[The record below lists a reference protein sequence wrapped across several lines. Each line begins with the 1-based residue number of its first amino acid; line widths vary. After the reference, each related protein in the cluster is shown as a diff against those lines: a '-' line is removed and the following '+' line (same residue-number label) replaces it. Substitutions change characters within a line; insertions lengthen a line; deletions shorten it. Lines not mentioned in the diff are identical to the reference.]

1 MRKFVVMAAFGLVG
15 LLGALPEP
23 AAAGSFSIGGIGRIG
38 SIGGLG
44 GYIGRPRAL
53 LFGWRGY
60 GASDWSTYPR
70 FYRRAWGADYYA
82 PYGGSVYYY
91 PYTAY
96 YPTDGAAYYYPYAT
110 YYPSQADDGNAA
122 TIRMSVP
129 SEAKVW
135 FDGAATS
142 QTGADRTFVSPSLA
156 RGHEY
161 VYHLRV
167 QWNDNGKTVERTRD
181 VTVHAGDRINLNI
194 DQ

>member
-53 LFGWRGY
+53 LFGWGGY
-60 GASDWSTYPR
+60 GASGWSTYPR
-70 FYRRAWGADYYA
+70 FYRRAWRADYYS
-82 PYGGSVYYY
+82 PYDGAVYYY

-96 YPTDGAAYYYPYAT
+96 YPNDGASYPYPYAT
-110 YYPSQADDGNAA
+110 YYPTQADDGSAA
-122 TIRMSVP
+122 TIRMSVAG
-129 SEAKVW
+129 EARVW

-142 QTGADRTFVSPSLA
+142 QTGADRTFVSPSLIPG
-156 RGHEY
+156 REY

>member
-1 MRKFVVMAAFGLVG
+1 MKKFVALAAFGLVA
-15 LLGALPEP
+15 LLGALPGP
-23 AAAGSFSIGGIGRIG
+23 AAAGSFGIGGIGRIG

-60 GASDWSTYPR
+60 GVSDWPA
-70 FYRRAWGADYYA
+70 YRRAWRADYYA
-82 PYGGSVYYY
+82 PYYGTAYYY

-96 YPTDGAAYYYPYAT
+96 YPGDGAAYYYAPDRAE
-110 YYPSQADDGNAA
+110 DGNAA
-122 TIRMSVP
+122 TIWMSVP
-129 SEAKVW
+129 GEARVW

-156 RGHEY
+156 PGHEY
-161 VYHLRV
+161 VYHARV
-167 QWNDNGKTVERTRD
+167 QWTENGKTVERTRD

-194 DQ
+194 DR

>member
-53 LFGWRGY
+53 LFGWGGY
-60 GASDWSTYPR
+60 GASGWSTYPR
-70 FYRRAWGADYYA
+70 FYRRAWRADYY
-82 PYGGSVYYY
+82 S

-96 YPTDGAAYYYPYAT
+96 YPNDGASYPYPYAT
-110 YYPSQADDGNAA
+110 YYPTQADDGSAA
-122 TIRMSVP
+122 TIRMSVAG
-129 SEAKVW
+129 EARVW